1 MVNANCKTV
10 KIRHETEIA
19 YPENTALESK
29 HFWVLVALTGFF
41 ACFRVPSLEAF
52 PPTLGV
58 IMGNWIFCIY
68 LNVLTFLIYFFI
80 KKQEVI
86 SLKSRFD
93 SHLLRFQFQMQVLN
107 AHSPYVLLSIKLTL
121 KCCRVTWF
129 RWII

>member
-19 YPENTALESK
+19 YPENTALGSK

-52 PPTLGV
+52 PPTLG
-58 IMGNWIFCIY
+58 GNYGQLDFLYLFECFDIFNI
-68 LNVLTFLIYFFI
+68 FFI

-93 SHLLRFQFQMQVLN
+93 PHLLRFQFQMQVLN